1 MIKPSQSIYIAD
13 RIANHSWNL
22 LKLNLDLQLSRLG
35 SLQPQSIGAK
45 VTITNKSISHLLVKN
60 FPDTLSSIKQTPNE
74 AMSSAK
80 IDQAILS
87 YKNANLQNA
96 HSLKSIYM
104 IDKITRYFPL
114 ISKLP
119 SLRLPLFQASEEGFF
134 LQPNVVV
141 ASFPFPNA
149 PISSE
154 YFKFFE
160 LFQKR
165 QLPSEKKSKKNK
177 KNRTHSKQSRDFN

>member
-1 MIKPSQSIYIAD
+1 MIKPFQSSYIAD
-13 RIANHSWNL
+13 RIASHSWHL
-22 LKLNLDLQLSRLG
+22 LKLNLDLKFSQLG
-35 SLQPQSIGAK
+35 SLRPQSIGAEVSIK
-45 VTITNKSISHLLVKN
+45 NQSISHLLVKIL
-60 FPDTLSSIKQTPNE
+60 PETLLSKNQNPNE

-80 IDQAILS
+80 INQVILS
-87 YKNANLQNA
+87 YKNANMQNT

-119 SLRLPLFQASEEGFF
+119 SLHLPLFQAPQEGFF
-134 LQPNVVV
+134 LQSNVVI

-165 QLPSEKKSKKNK
+165 QLPSQKKSKKNI
-177 KNRTHSKQSRDFN
+177 KNRIHSKQSRDFN

>member
-1 MIKPSQSIYIAD
+1 MIKPLQTSDIAD
-13 RIANHSWNL
+13 HIANQSWHL
-22 LKLNLDLQLSRLG
+22 LKPHLDLQFSRLG
-35 SLQPQSIGAK
+35 SLQPHSKGAEVSIK
-45 VTITNKSISHLLVKN
+45 NQSISHLLAKIL
-60 FPDTLSSIKQTPNE
+60 PETLLSNNQNPNE

-80 IDQAILS
+80 INQVILS
-87 YKNANLQNA
+87 YKNANMQNT

-119 SLRLPLFQASEEGFF
+119 SLHLPLFQAPQEGFF
-134 LQPNVVV
+134 LQSNVVV

-165 QLPSEKKSKKNK
+165 QLPSQKKSKKNK
-177 KNRTHSKQSRDFN
+177 KSRVQSKQTRDLN

>member
-1 MIKPSQSIYIAD
+1 MIKPLQTSDIAD
-13 RIANHSWNL
+13 HIANQSWHL
-22 LKLNLDLQLSRLG
+22 LKPHLDLQFSRLG
-35 SLQPQSIGAK
+35 SLQPHSKGAEVSIK
-45 VTITNKSISHLLVKN
+45 NQSISHLLAKIL
-60 FPDTLSSIKQTPNE
+60 PETLLSNNQNPNE

-80 IDQAILS
+80 INQVILS
-87 YKNANLQNA
+87 YKNANMQNT

-119 SLRLPLFQASEEGFF
+119 SLHLPLFQAPQEGFF
-134 LQPNVVV
+134 LQSNVVI

-165 QLPSEKKSKKNK
+165 QLPSQKKSKKNK
-177 KNRTHSKQSRDFN
+177 KSRVQSKQTRDLN

>member
-1 MIKPSQSIYIAD
+1 MIKPLQTSDIAD
-13 RIANHSWNL
+13 HIANQSWHL
-22 LKLNLDLQLSRLG
+22 LKPHLDLQFSRLG
-35 SLQPQSIGAK
+35 SLQPHSKGAEVSIK
-45 VTITNKSISHLLVKN
+45 NQSISHLLAKIL
-60 FPDTLSSIKQTPNE
+60 PETLLSNNQNPNE

-80 IDQAILS
+80 INQVILS
-87 YKNANLQNA
+87 YKNANMQNT

-119 SLRLPLFQASEEGFF
+119 SLHLPLFQAPQEGFF
-134 LQPNVVV
+134 LQSNVVV

-177 KNRTHSKQSRDFN
+177 KSRVQSKQTRDFN